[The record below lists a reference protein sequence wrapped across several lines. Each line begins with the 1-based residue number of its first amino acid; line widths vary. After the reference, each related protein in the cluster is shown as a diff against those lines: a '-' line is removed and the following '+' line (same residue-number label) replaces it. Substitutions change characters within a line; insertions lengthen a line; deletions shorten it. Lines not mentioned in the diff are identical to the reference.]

1 MYFHGIFMGCQIR
14 LIIAFSDSRF
24 QFLFFMFYEVEHL
37 TLRFV
42 FKSLRTHTYSF
53 FIFNRMRHFCL
64 ILSFF
69 ILTSFFEQKPA
80 ESTVLLP
87 PQYPQGYFASPVA
100 GEMILSGSFGELR
113 TNHFHAGIDIGPTRS
128 GNEPIFASAEGYV
141 ARVRTQE
148 AGYGQSV
155 YIAHPNGYTT
165 VYGHLNS
172 FSKEILDIVRK
183 KQYETETFEQ
193 DIILQPNELTVKQ
206 GQQIATMGNRGMS
219 MGPHLHF
226 EIRETATEKAVNP
239 LLFGMNVSD
248 NMPPRF
254 EDMKVYFLD
263 EKHEIISTK
272 TYSLKKKSNSEYA
285 LPFDTIDVA
294 APYVAFAIQATD
306 IHSGD
311 SGQNGIF
318 SLSLKSND
326 ELLYR
331 FKAEKCGFDESRY
344 INAHID
350 YFEHQTNRY
359 FFHRAFR
366 LCGDNLSMYD
376 SVRNDGI
383 IALPFTTPNDSAACR
398 KINLTAADIAG
409 NTRSVSFVVRPKQ
422 QTTIPASKPYTYF
435 FPYDK
440 ESVIKPDDAAIFY
453 FPKGC
458 FYDNVYAKF
467 NMGSGQY
474 GRSYQL
480 HDPRTPIHYDMR
492 IALKPLNLPDSLK
505 TKAFIAYSTREDG
518 QVFTCGGTWDSA
530 GFLTTKSNK
539 FGNYTIGV
547 DRTPPTISVEDF
559 GEKMAKTGR
568 LAFKIKDN
576 IEGRAVRYRTEMDGK
591 WFLMEFDTKSDI
603 LFCRFE
609 DLPSPFNTEG
619 EHTLKITLT
628 DDRDNVTLFQR
639 RFELV
644 DHIERAK
651 PKPKPQASKGK
662 GQKSKRH

>member
-1 MYFHGIFMGCQIR
+1 
-14 LIIAFSDSRF
+14 
-24 QFLFFMFYEVEHL
+24 
-37 TLRFV
+37 
-42 FKSLRTHTYSF
+42 
-53 FIFNRMRHFCL
+53 MRHFL
-64 ILSFF
+64 FVLSIFL
-69 ILTSFFEQKPA
+69 LTSFLEQKPA
-80 ESTVLLP
+80 ESRVVPP

-128 GNEPIFASAEGYV
+128 GNEPIFAAAEGYV
-141 ARVRTQE
+141 SRVRTQE

-155 YIAHPNGYTT
+155 YVTHPNGYTT
-165 VYGHLNS
+165 VYGHLHS
-172 FSKEILDIVRK
+172 FSKDILEIVRK
-183 KQYETETFEQ
+183 KQYETESFEQ
-193 DIILQPNELTVKQ
+193 DIFLQPTDVPVKQ

-239 LLFGMNVSD
+239 LLFGMNVTD

-272 TYSLKKKSNSEYA
+272 TYTLKKKSNTEYA

-294 APYVAFAIQATD
+294 APYVAFSIQSTD
-306 IHSGD
+306 IHSND
-311 SGQNGIF
+311 SGQNGIY

-326 ELLYR
+326 ELIYR

-383 IALPFTTPNDSAACR
+383 IALPFTTQNDSTSYR
-398 KINLTAADIAG
+398 KINLTAADIVG
-409 NTRSVSFVVRPKQ
+409 NTRMISFVVRPKQ
-422 QTTIPASKPYTYF
+422 QTTPPVAKPYTYF

-440 ESVIKPDDAAIFY
+440 ESVIKPDDASVFY

-458 FYDNVYAKF
+458 FYDNVYARF
-467 NMGSGQY
+467 NTGMSTY
-474 GRSYQL
+474 SRTYQL
-480 HDPRTPIHYDMR
+480 HDPRTPIHYDFK
-492 IALKPLNLPDSLK
+492 IALKPFNLPDSLK
-505 TKAFIAYSTREDG
+505 SKAYIAYASREDG
-518 QVFTCGGTWDSA
+518 QVFTCSGVWDKD
-530 GFLTTKSNK
+530 GFLTAKGNR
-539 FGNYTIGV
+539 FGNYSIGV
-547 DRTPPTISVEDF
+547 DRTPPTIETEDF

-568 LAFKIKDN
+568 LAFKIRDN

-619 EHTLKITLT
+619 DHSLKITLM
-628 DDRDNVTLFQR
+628 DDRDNVKVFQR
-639 RFELV
+639 SFELV
-644 DHIERAK
+644 DHIERPK
-651 PKPKPQASKGK
+651 PKPKETKGKEQKGK
-662 GQKSKRH
+662 GKKK